1 MKEIS
6 KINIII
12 FIGWDL
18 KLLSEFDLC
27 KNNEKSSGN
36 ETEILNKI
44 ADFYYY
50 ELGLNVIPSV
60 TKQKRPI
67 VEWSGYQDKEIPKEV
82 FERWKKEG
90 KYKDGISIITGISY
104 RGRYKDKYL
113 VAIDLDKEEK
123 ISQICHIMSVSDL
136 QELSKKTWV
145 EQHKDDNTRAHIYYF
160 SPFPLK
166 KISASTN
173 NKNIIGI
180 EVKSEGKHGL
190 VCVSPSYHKNGH
202 RYQILGVNIP
212 YLLSEQEAKKL
223 QENLDEICD
232 KKDSNDRESSR
243 HKDGH
248 THYNSNDENK
258 TSKVTTI
265 PSALKPFIDNLQIP
279 TSQETETTPGLLVFD
294 GSRHNI
300 FISIANSILIKN
312 YRKKGADRK
321 TVENLKDYLFKLNK
335 TICIPTSLPEEEL
348 ERIWY
353 DALVFTE
360 KLNQEKKENDSNNKS
375 GIIERATEYLLQNHI
390 FLTVEETK
398 EILVYDNKKGVY
410 TNRGEILI
418 EKELEHKFGYQ
429 LRTSEITEIKNHIT
443 RKTYTKAEDFDSD
456 INIINLKN
464 GLYDI
469 KNDRL
474 KPHTSDYYSRNQK
487 PIIYNKNAR
496 PQHFGRFLKEVLYAQ
511 DIKTAIDIMAY
522 TFLRE
527 NPFEHYFIL
536 IGSGGNGKSVYLG
549 ILAGLHGNDN
559 VSYTSIQ
566 SLITNRF
573 ALADL
578 ENKDLNIDTELASYS
593 IKDTSIL
600 KKLTGSHKIR
610 IEQKNKNAHITQIHA
625 KLIFNTNKLSSNPDS
640 SDAHFRREIIISFP
654 NQFEGKREDT
664 KLLTKLLTDEEKSGI
679 FNVLM
684 KAIRRIQQQ
693 KKLYI
698 VENSINKR
706 RERYERLLN
715 PMSSFVENVIIN
727 DMENDSIKEDTYQ
740 AFVNYCRYY
749 KLTVVS
755 RTEFDKELKTKHGFG
770 EGRETKITDG
780 KRKTT
785 WKNVKIGC
793 FTNMDSSQH
802 VLTDLI

>member
-1 MKEIS
+1 
-6 KINIII
+6 
-12 FIGWDL
+12 
-18 KLLSEFDLC
+18 LLSEFDRC
-27 KNNEKSSGN
+27 KNKEESLGN
-36 ETEILNKI
+36 ETEILNRF
-44 ADFYYY
+44 ADFYYH

-90 KYKDGISIITGISY
+90 KYKDGISIIAGISY

-113 VAIDLDKEEK
+113 VAIDLDKEER
-123 ISQICHIMSVSDL
+123 ISQICDIMSVSDL
-136 QELSKKTWV
+136 QELSKKTWI

-166 KISASTN
+166 KISANTN
-173 NKNIIGI
+173 NNNITGI
-180 EVKSEGKHGL
+180 EVKSKGKHGL

-202 RYQILGVNIP
+202 PYQILGVNIP
-212 YLLSEQEAKKL
+212 YLLSQQEAKRL
-223 QENLDEICD
+223 QENLDEICE
-232 KKDSNDRESSR
+232 KKDNSYRESSR
-243 HKDGH
+243 HRDGH
-248 THYNSNDENK
+248 AHYDSNDENK
-258 TSKVTTI
+258 TSGATTI
-265 PSALKPFIDNLQIP
+265 PLALKHFIDNLQIP
-279 TSQETETTPGLLVFD
+279 TLQEKEIIPGLLVFE

-300 FISIANSILIKN
+300 FISIANSILVKN
-312 YRKKGADRK
+312 YRKKADRK

-335 TICIPTSLPEEEL
+335 TICVPTSLPEEEL

-353 DALVFTE
+353 DTLVFTE
-360 KLNQEKKENDSNNKS
+360 KQNQEKEENDGNTKS

-398 EILVYDNKKGVY
+398 EILIYDDKKGVY

-418 EKELEHKFGYQ
+418 EKELERKFGYQ

-443 RKTYTKAEDFDSD
+443 RKTYIKADDFDSD
-456 INIINLKN
+456 INIINLEN

-474 KPHTSDYYSRNQK
+474 KPHTPSYYSRNQK
-487 PIIYNKNAR
+487 PITYSKNEK

-559 VSYTSIQ
+559 VSYTPIQ
-566 SLITNRF
+566 SLIANRF

-600 KKLTGSHKIR
+600 KKLTGNHKIR
-610 IEQKNKNAHITQIHA
+610 IEQKNKDAFTTQIHA
-625 KLIFNTNKLSSNPDS
+625 KLIFNTNKLPSNPDR
-640 SDAHFRREIIISFP
+640 SDAHFRREVIISFP

-664 KLLTKLLTDEEKSGI
+664 KLLVKLLTEQEKSGI

-684 KAIRRIQQQ
+684 RALRRITQQQ
-693 KKLYI
+693 KLYI
-698 VENSINKR
+698 VENSIAKR

-715 PMSSFVENVIIN
+715 PLISFVENVIIN
-727 DMENDSIKEDTYQ
+727 DTEIDSTKEDTYQ
-740 AFVNYCRYY
+740 AFTNYCKYH
-749 KLTVVS
+749 KLMIVS
-755 RTEFDKELKTKHGFG
+755 RTEFDKELKTKHGFE
-770 EGRETKITDG
+770 EGRETKITEG

-785 WKNVKIGC
+785 WQNVKIGC
-793 FTNMDSSQH
+793 FTNMDLRQQ